1 MLLSP
6 VALGLFTCYELAGR
20 AMIDL
25 GIIFEEVL
33 LNFLMWLPV
42 LLFEVLVQWWMARQD
57 AGFHEALAERERE
70 FQRQQAREQREH
82 EEALMIQEWELN
94 NRDED

>member
-1 MLLSP
+1 M
-6 VALGLFTCYELAGR
+6 ALGFLTWYGLAGR
-20 AMIDL
+20 AQIDL
-25 GIIFEEVL
+25 GIIFEGVL

-42 LLFEVLVQWWMARQD
+42 LLFEVVVQWWMAKQD

-70 FQRQQAREQREH
+70 FQRQQAKEQREH

-94 NRDED
+94 NQEEE